1 MLQETKT
8 KETKVKCKAT
18 ISEKAGKINTEE
30 PTPRQNLFYFCLF
43 VLSFKFKDRRLLR
56 GFGEKNHVAFKQ
68 YTPEET

>member
-18 ISEKAGKINTEE
+18 ISEKAGKINIEE
-30 PTPRQNLFYFCLF
+30 PTPRQNLLYFC
-43 VLSFKFKDRRLLR
+43 LSFKFKDRRLS

-68 YTPEET
+68 YMPEET